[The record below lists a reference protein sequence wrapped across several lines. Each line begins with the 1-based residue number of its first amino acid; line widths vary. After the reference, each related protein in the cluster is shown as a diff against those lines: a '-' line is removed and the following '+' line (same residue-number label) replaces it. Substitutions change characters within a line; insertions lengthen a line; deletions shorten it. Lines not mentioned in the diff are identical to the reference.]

1 MQKNKAVILSTKNI
15 SDSLVATA
23 SLYDVEIDQIS
34 FITTQETNQPAVE
47 KRIRAI
53 SLESHFVVFTSSN
66 AVNAVSEIVKE
77 KPAWNIYCIEPKT
90 TTLVAEA
97 FGEESIL
104 ATGNNA
110 EELSDKI
117 MSNSSIKKMIFFS
130 GNQRRDE
137 LPGKLIQHGIELE
150 ELVVYETIETPTSVS
165 KNYDGILFFSPSA
178 VRSFF
183 SKNNVNNETAL
194 FAIGNTTMNE
204 IKLFTNQPVITP
216 EIPSAEKM
224 VCTAIQHFSK
234 IKIS

>member
-15 SDSLVATA
+15 SDSIVATA

-34 FITTQETNQPAVE
+34 FITTQETNQPVVE
-47 KRIRAI
+47 KRIREI

-66 AVNAVSEIVKE
+66 AVNAVSKIVKE
-77 KPAWNIYCIEPKT
+77 KPAWKIYCIGPKT
-90 TTLVAEA
+90 TTLVADA
-97 FGEESIL
+97 FGTESIL

-110 EELSDKI
+110 EELSEKI

-150 ELVVYETIETPTSVS
+150 ELVVYETIETPTTVS
-165 KNYDGILFFSPSA
+165 DNYDGILFFSPSA

-183 SKNNVNNETAL
+183 SKNKINNETAL

-204 IKLFTNQPVITP
+204 IKLFSNQPVITP
-216 EIPSAEKM
+216 DIPSAEKM
-224 VCTAIQHFSK
+224 VCMAIQHFSK